1 MSFREEDFL
10 PISGI
15 QHFAFCRRQWALIHI
30 EGQWAE
36 NGRTAGGRVFHERA
50 HDGAASE
57 KRGNLLILRGLRI
70 FSSELGVSGECDVV
84 EFRLDEEKG
93 VPLFGRKGNWRP
105 CPVEYKS
112 GMSKENDADRLQLA
126 LQAICLEEMLGC
138 PAIESGFLYY
148 GQPRRR
154 EEVSLN
160 GELRSSVRAMV
171 AEMHDYWQR
180 GYTPKVRTGKYC
192 NACSLKEL
200 CLPALCR
207 EMSVTD
213 YIRAALGEEG
223 GERG

>member
-36 NGRTAGGRVFHERA
+36 NGRTAEGRVFHERA

-57 KRGNLLILRGLRI
+57 KRGELLILRGLRV
-70 FSSELGVSGECDVV
+70 FSSSLGVSGECDVV
-84 EFRLDEEKG
+84 EFRRDEEKG
-93 VPLFGRKGNWRP
+93 VPLFGREGNWRP

-138 PAIESGFLYY
+138 PVIETGFLYY
-148 GQPRRR
+148 GQSRRR

-160 GELRSSVRAMV
+160 EELRAEVRAMV
-171 AEMHDYWQR
+171 AEMRDYWQR
-180 GYTPKVRTGKYC
+180 GYTPKVKTGKYC

-200 CLPALCR
+200 CLPVLCR
-207 EMSVTD
+207 EMSVRE
-213 YIRAALGEEG
+213 YIRAALGEKGGEG
-223 GERG
+223 G